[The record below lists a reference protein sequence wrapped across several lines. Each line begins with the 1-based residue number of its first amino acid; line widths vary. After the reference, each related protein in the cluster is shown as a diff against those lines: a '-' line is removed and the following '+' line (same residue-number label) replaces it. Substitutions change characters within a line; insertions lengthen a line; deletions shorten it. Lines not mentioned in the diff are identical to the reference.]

1 MFYFKISY
9 IYIYI
14 YIYIV
19 LFGPVKPELGVIL
32 PPLPHV
38 SILFYLSIES
48 EEVLL
53 YFSSCFWFTPE
64 TEKQDGNKFIIL
76 K

>member
-1 MFYFKISY
+1 MINVKTGHKIYAY

-19 LFGPVKPELGVIL
+19 LFGPVKLEVTLQLSSPM
-32 PPLPHV
+32 
-38 SILFYLSIES
+38 SILFYLSIRS

-53 YFSSCFWFTPE
+53 YFSSGFWFTPE
-64 TEKQDGNKFIIL
+64 TKNRMEINL
-76 K
+76 